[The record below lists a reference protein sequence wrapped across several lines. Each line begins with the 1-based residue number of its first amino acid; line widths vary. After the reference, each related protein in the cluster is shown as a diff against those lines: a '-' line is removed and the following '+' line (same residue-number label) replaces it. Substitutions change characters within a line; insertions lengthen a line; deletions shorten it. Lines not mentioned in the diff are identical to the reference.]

1 MQATTLALV
10 GAAGGAGTTRT
21 AVELATIGARGG
33 RDVAVIDAAYAT
45 QGLSEYVHGRIGTD
59 LTTLLTD
66 EAGASLSAA
75 TYPIAVGDRS
85 ESREADAESLSGR
98 ADVVPAR
105 APFERVARAKTSEA
119 ARKLERRIDEAAT
132 AYDAVIVDASPVAS
146 NEAVAAVTGVDGV
159 AAVHP
164 ATPHGRDALQRLH
177 GRIADVG
184 ASVDATVA
192 VSRGSDTG
200 TGDVDVSSD
209 ADVALP
215 ETDPRVT
222 AAPVTATGD
231 GAYPRA
237 VADAYAR
244 LFDTTLEVDL
254 SEAGL
259 IERMRG

>member
-10 GAAGGAGTTRT
+10 GATGGAGTTRT
-21 AVELATIGARGG
+21 AVELATVGARGG
-33 RDVAVIDAAYAT
+33 RDVGVVDAAFAT

-75 TYPIAVGDRS
+75 TFPIAVGGRS
-85 ESREADAESLSGR
+85 DGRGTDAELLPGR

-119 ARKLERRIDEAAT
+119 ARKLERRVDEAAT
-132 AYDAVIVDASPVAS
+132 AYDAVVVDASPVAS
-146 NEAVAAVTGVDGV
+146 NEAVAAVTAADVV
-159 AAVHP
+159 AAVRP

-184 ASVDATVA
+184 TSVDATVA
-192 VSRGSDTG
+192 VSRGIDVGTDDARPSD
-200 TGDVDVSSD
+200 D
-209 ADVALP
+209 ADVLLP
-215 ETDPRVT
+215 ETDPSVT

-231 GAYPRA
+231 GDYSRA

-254 SEAGL
+254 SEEGL
-259 IERMRG
+259 IERMRS

>member
-75 TYPIAVGDRS
+75 TYPIAVGSRS
-85 ESREADAESLSGR
+85 DGREADAESLPGR

-146 NEAVAAVTGVDGV
+146 NEAVAAVTGADGV

-192 VSRGSDTG
+192 VSRGLDTG
-200 TGDVDVSSD
+200 TDDGVSRD

-215 ETDPRVT
+215 KTDPSVT
-222 AAPVTATGD
+222 AAPVAATGD
-231 GAYPRA
+231 GAYSRA
-237 VADAYAR
+237 VVDAYAR